1 MLVDGRLN
9 PTMKHRLA
17 YHRPFVETKMDR
29 IKWLQDRIADLP
41 LDSGLRQRYET
52 ELWKL
57 RDEQDSAAY
66 MAGPN
71 RFQD

>member
-1 MLVDGRLN
+1 
-9 PTMKHRLA
+9 
-17 YHRPFVETKMDR
+17 MDR
-29 IKWLQDRIADLP
+29 IKWLQDRIAGLP
-41 LDSGLRQRYET
+41 LDSGLRQRYEI

-66 MAGPN
+66 MARPN